1 MSFAI
6 MSRSHLD
13 DAFQTQV
20 HASLGVEEFIWDT
33 FKIELVDM
41 AWHFEL
47 WACSKATSMLYYK

>member
-1 MSFAI
+1 MSFEI

-13 DAFQTQV
+13 DTFQTQV
-20 HASLGVEEFIWDT
+20 HASLGAKEFIWDT

-41 AWHFEL
+41 ARHFEL